1 MRLKERIIYISVLT
15 ILLVIL
21 SYNFYRTGTI
31 DKTYQNEIQQLQ
43 NEIDQIE
50 ENANLLQEAVDSHK
64 EELKTLDSSISQKT
78 TEIENLRQNAE
89 EYISRVDNMA
99 HIDLIRFFTSRYDSS
114 YTPGIDSTSS
124 N

>member
-1 MRLKERIIYISVLT
+1 MRLKERIIYISVIT

>member
-1 MRLKERIIYISVLT
+1 MRLKERIIYISVIT

-99 HIDLIRFFTSRYDSS
+99 HIDLVRFFTSRYDSS

>member
-1 MRLKERIIYISVLT
+1 MRIKERLIYISV
-15 ILLVIL
+15 IVVLLIIL

-43 NEIDQIE
+43 NEIDSIE
-50 ENANLLQEAVDSHK
+50 QNANLLQQAVDSHK
-64 EELKTLDSSISQKT
+64 EELKSLDNSILQKT

-114 YTPGIDSTSS
+114 YTPGIDSTLS